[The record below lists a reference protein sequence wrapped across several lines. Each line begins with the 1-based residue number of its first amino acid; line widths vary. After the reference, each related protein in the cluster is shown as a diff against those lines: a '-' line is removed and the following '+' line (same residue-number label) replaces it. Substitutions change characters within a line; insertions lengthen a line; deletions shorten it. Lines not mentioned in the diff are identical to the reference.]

1 MKITSLPLLYN
12 FPQADDKAQHTSRVN
27 KYKKIRESRI
37 RWTINFLY
45 DIFFKVQ
52 QLHLPPVQLLPLLS
66 FKSKEDCCQNKSE
79 LSYNSYISQLR
90 IISNF
95 NLEKF
100 WRGRDTRTHLDQN
113 LNLLKK
119 VRTLN
124 FFWLDLKQQKIYS
137 GPKHQSPNK
146 FFQAMY
152 ELDCFTSPFSP
163 QLVANSPP
171 LHNALIQLFLPF
183 LTTYILV
190 VSCCDFVKMCQIT
203 ELIPRLANKLNEGV
217 YQRNFKLTNQSL
229 WIIVSYCSQLRS

>member
-90 IISNF
+90 IISNY

-100 WRGRDTRTHLDQN
+100 WGVGTLELTWTKISIKIKN
-113 LNLLKK
+113 

-124 FFWLDLKQQKIYS
+124 LFWLDLKPQKIYS
-137 GPKHQSPNK
+137 GPKHPSPYK
-146 FFQAMY
+146 FLQAMY

-203 ELIPRLANKLNEGV
+203 ELIPRLAN
-217 YQRNFKLTNQSL
+217 
-229 WIIVSYCSQLRS
+229 

>member
-12 FPQADDKAQHTSRVN
+12 FPQADDKAQHTGRVN
-27 KYKKIRESRI
+27 KYKKIRASRI

-95 NLEKF
+95 NLDKF
-100 WRGRDTRTHLDQN
+100 WGIGT
-113 LNLLKK
+113 LKLTWTK
-119 VRTLN
+119 ISIKMRKSPN
-124 FFWLDLKQQKIYS
+124 FEPFWLDLKPEQIYP
-137 GPKHQSPNK
+137 GPKHQSPYK

-171 LHNALIQLFLPF
+171 LQNALIQLFLPF
-183 LTTYILV
+183 LTT
-190 VSCCDFVKMCQIT
+190 FQ
-203 ELIPRLANKLNEGV
+203 
-217 YQRNFKLTNQSL
+217 Q
-229 WIIVSYCSQLRS
+229 